1 MRLYVRANRPRD
13 HVASSDDE
21 IIDTFNEQGNLGAA
35 LLASTKLTQQIG
47 AGLQRLER
55 AARQQTGRR
64 WTRQNPRPDGINMAI
79 RDQREK
85 LLTASKTLR
94 RMLTT
99 LCDNRAGM
107 TWLLEHRRQ
116 TRSPLQSPP
125 MSPRPMTRQTRRQ
138 STTGWQSFV
147 PAGTLNGQRVFTLA
161 GTEPDDEL
169 DQDLDGTVSE
179 PVPPAGRARRVRN
192 NRPFRPRNNTPL
204 RRSNAGSKIRRA
216 RMLA

>member
-21 IIDTFNEQGNLGAA
+21 IMDIINEQGNLGAA

-47 AGLQRLER
+47 TGLQRLEQ
-55 AARQQTGRR
+55 AARQRTSRR
-64 WTRQNPRPDGINMAI
+64 WTRAQSSRPDGINMAI

-94 RMLTT
+94 QMLTT

-107 TWLLEHRRQ
+107 NWLLKHRRQ
-116 TRSPLQSPP
+116 VRSPLQSPP
-125 MSPRPMTRQTRRQ
+125 MSPRPVARQTRRQ
-138 STTGWQSFV
+138 PTAGWQSFV

-161 GTEPDDEL
+161 GTEPDAE
-169 DQDLDGTVSE
+169 SFFF
-179 PVPPAGRARRVRN
+179 N
-192 NRPFRPRNNTPL
+192 
-204 RRSNAGSKIRRA
+204 
-216 RMLA
+216 